1 MEYFILSALLLFDV
15 VSIVMVVVYT
25 FSDRNF

>member
-25 FSDRNF
+25 FSDRSF

>member
-1 MEYFILSALLLFDV
+1 MEYFILSALILFDV
-15 VSIVMVVVYT
+15 VSIVMVIVYT

>member
-25 FSDRNF
+25 FSDRIF

>member
-25 FSDRNF
+25 FSGRNF